1 MTTRFA
7 TVTTVRSTLA
17 RRRSA
22 RREQLK
28 LEREIA
34 AYSTPREREELM
46 AILGRH
52 TAEQIAP
59 IERVLTAQ
67 AAARVATHSR

>member
-7 TVTTVRSTLA
+7 AVTTVRSTLA

-22 RREQLK
+22 RREQLR
-28 LEREIA
+28 LERELA
-34 AYSTPREREELM
+34 AYSTPRERDELM
-46 AILGRH
+46 AILARH

-59 IERVLTAQ
+59 VERVLRNLPP
-67 AAARVATHSR
+67 AR